1 MKHSKK
7 LSHSLLLILT
17 ALIWGFA
24 FAAQSAGGDAAGPYA
39 FNCMRSLIGG
49 LTLLP
54 VIALLDRIAP
64 SEKKPRTRQQ
74 KRVLFTGGICC
85 GIVLFLG
92 TTFQQVGL
100 YLGSSAGKAG
110 FLTACYIVLV
120 PIFGLFLKKKCG
132 WNVWIGVI
140 LAVAGLYLL
149 CIKSGFSLQTSDFLL
164 LICSVCFALHIL
176 VIDHFSPLAD
186 GVRMSCIQFFVCGIL
201 SLFPAFFLDMHH
213 SASGI
218 AAWLP
223 VLTSPDAWVSI
234 LYAGILSSGVGYTL
248 QIVGQDGLNPTV
260 ASLLMSLESVFS
272 VLAGWSILHQTLTPR
287 ELIGC
292 SLLFL
297 AILLAQIH
305 FENTKSCRK
314 K

>member
-64 SEKKPRTRQQ
+64 QKKAPDRQQ

-110 FLTACYIVLV
+110 F
-120 PIFGLFLKKKCG
+120 
-132 WNVWIGVI
+132 
-140 LAVAGLYLL
+140 
-149 CIKSGFSLQTSDFLL
+149 
-164 LICSVCFALHIL
+164 
-176 VIDHFSPLAD
+176 
-186 GVRMSCIQFFVCGIL
+186 
-201 SLFPAFFLDMHH
+201 
-213 SASGI
+213 
-218 AAWLP
+218 
-223 VLTSPDAWVSI
+223 
-234 LYAGILSSGVGYTL
+234 
-248 QIVGQDGLNPTV
+248 
-260 ASLLMSLESVFS
+260 
-272 VLAGWSILHQTLTPR
+272 
-287 ELIGC
+287 
-292 SLLFL
+292 
-297 AILLAQIH
+297 
-305 FENTKSCRK
+305 
-314 K
+314 